1 MSSKSIAMKCA
12 RISAITYFSN
22 RNTKT
27 IAPLYK
33 SVLEIVCESL
43 RERMDFH
50 PDFLTLLQMPK
61 QVSKMIAK
69 IATITSGLTGVK
81 IVSTEKTN
89 SESLVFIH

>member
-1 MSSKSIAMKCA
+1 MKCA

-27 IAPLYK
+27 IVPLYK

-43 RERMDFH
+43 RERIDFH

-69 IATITSGLTGVK
+69 IATITSGFIGVK